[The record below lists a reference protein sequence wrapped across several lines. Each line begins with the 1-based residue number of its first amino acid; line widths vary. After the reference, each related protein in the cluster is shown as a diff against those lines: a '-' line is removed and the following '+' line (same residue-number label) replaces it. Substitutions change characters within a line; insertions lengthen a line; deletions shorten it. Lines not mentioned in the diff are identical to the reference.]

1 MTDTNK
7 LNYIL
12 QITDSVTTRTC
23 AVRLNPED
31 ASIPWESLLERYLKS
46 PPFEELLEGQR
57 ITPESARSLSA
68 IQDLA
73 YVSDD
78 DGQLHDLFPG
88 TIVKQG
94 NRTLAAGTVPEV
106 GVGRAGEIEVAV
118 IDLTLDRWNVGYD
131 RNLVGFKKRRWAK
144 DEPAFWEFIRSSVE
158 RDHSPLDTDSIL
170 ELDSAKDRLTL
181 LRSISKRIWE
191 ADFESYSRF
200 TGQKLIFKSGDETV
214 LNIIAGGGGI
224 CSEKVQAL
232 KFLTDNL
239 GYDSEYLLA
248 GPNARKPIPEE
259 KLRELLTTFEFN
271 FSKRY
276 MRYWE
281 HLALLYHLDGSD
293 IVVDATNGN
302 IPFIF
307 LTGPDADKMLNT
319 REKTPVSVRM
329 SLNEESFYYHR
340 VSQDIPENLLFAL
353 EGWIPE
359 VDLIQVFE
367 NELGLFISEG
377 FFIAP
382 IVYKNRQEFL
392 DLQMKYVNACGQA
405 RLDCAIQEEWNLDS
419 KMGQLFAKEHPFAS
433 QQILAC
439 EEHLLFRYNESEGQD
454 HKAGVLVVNLKSC
467 VCPAQHRVR
476 DGK

>member
-78 DGQLHDLFPG
+78 DGQLHDLFAG

-106 GVGRAGEIEVAV
+106 GVGHTSEIEVAV

-131 RNLVGFKKRRWAK
+131 RNLIGFKKRRWAK
-144 DEPAFWEFIRSSVE
+144 DEPAFWGFIRSAIE

-232 KFLTDNL
+232 KFLTDSL
-239 GYDSEYLLA
+239 GYESEYLLA
-248 GPNARKPIPEE
+248 GPNAKNPIPEE

-307 LTGPDADKMLNT
+307 
-319 REKTPVSVRM
+319 
-329 SLNEESFYYHR
+329 
-340 VSQDIPENLLFAL
+340 
-353 EGWIPE
+353 
-359 VDLIQVFE
+359 
-367 NELGLFISEG
+367 
-377 FFIAP
+377 
-382 IVYKNRQEFL
+382 
-392 DLQMKYVNACGQA
+392 
-405 RLDCAIQEEWNLDS
+405 
-419 KMGQLFAKEHPFAS
+419 
-433 QQILAC
+433 
-439 EEHLLFRYNESEGQD
+439 
-454 HKAGVLVVNLKSC
+454 
-467 VCPAQHRVR
+467 
-476 DGK
+476 

>member
-1 MTDTNK
+1 MTATNN
-7 LNYIL
+7 LNVIL
-12 QITDSVTTRTC
+12 QLTDSVMTRAC
-23 AVRLNPED
+23 AVRLNHD
-31 ASIPWESLLERYLKS
+31 DVSMPWESLLERYLKY
-46 PPFEELLEGQR
+46 PPFEELLQEQR
-57 ITPESARSLSA
+57 ITSDSSRILSA

-78 DGQLHDLFPG
+78 DGLLHDLFPG

-94 NRTLAAGTVPEV
+94 GRALATGTVPEV
-106 GVGRAGEIEVAV
+106 GLGRAGELEVAV
-118 IDLTLDRWNVGYD
+118 IDLELDRWNVGYS

-144 DEPAFWEFIRSSVE
+144 DEQAYREFIRSAVE
-158 RDHSPLDTDSIL
+158 RDHGSSDADSIL
-170 ELDSAKDRLTL
+170 ELDSAQDRLTL
-181 LRSISKRIWE
+181 LRSLATRIWE

-200 TGQKLIFKSGDETV
+200 TGQRLIFKSGDETV
-214 LNIIAGGGGI
+214 QNMIAGGGGI

-239 GYDSEYLLA
+239 GYESEYLLA
-248 GPNARKPIPEE
+248 GPNARNPLPEE
-259 KLRELLTTFEFN
+259 RLRNLLATFEFDY
-271 FSKRY
+271 SKRY

-302 IPFIF
+302 IPLLF
-307 LTGPDADKMLNT
+307 LAGAEVDKMLN
-319 REKTPVSVRM
+319 RKEKTPVSVRM

-377 FFIAP
+377 FFITP
-382 IVYKNRQEFL
+382 IVYKNQQEFL
-392 DLQMKYVNACGQA
+392 DLRKQYINACGKVGF
-405 RLDCAIQEEWNLDS
+405 DCAIAEEWDLES
-419 KMGQLFAKEHPFAS
+419 EIGQMFAKEHPFAS
-433 QQILAC
+433 RQIMEC

-454 HKAGVLVVNLKSC
+454 HKAGIVVVSLK
-467 VCPAQHRVR
+467 Q
-476 DGK
+476 

>member
-1 MTDTNK
+1 MTVKDNP
-7 LNYIL
+7 NYIL

-23 AVRLNPED
+23 AVRLKQED
-31 ASIPWESLLERYLKS
+31 VSLPWERLPERYLKS
-46 PPFEELLEGQR
+46 PPFEQLLEEQR
-57 ITPESARSLSA
+57 ITPDSARSLSS

-88 TIVKQG
+88 TVVKQG
-94 NRTLAAGTVPEV
+94 NRNLAARMVPEV
-106 GVGRAGEIEVAV
+106 GAGSTGEIEVAV
-118 IDLTLDRWNVGYD
+118 IDLVLDRWNIGYD

-144 DEPAFWEFIRSSVE
+144 DEPAYREFIRSAVE
-158 RDHSPLDTDSIL
+158 RGHSPSDTDSIL
-170 ELDSAKDRLTL
+170 GLDSAMDRLTL
-181 LRSISKRIWE
+181 LRSLAARIWE

-200 TGQKLIFKSGDETV
+200 TGQKLVFKTGDETV

-239 GYDSEYLLA
+239 GYESEYLLA

-259 KLRELLTTFEFN
+259 KLRELLITFQFD

-293 IVVDATNGN
+293 ILVDATNGN
-302 IPFIF
+302 IPFLF
-307 LTGPDADKMLNT
+307 LTGPEVDRMLNC
-319 REKTPVSVRM
+319 REKVPVSVRM

-340 VSQDIPENLLFAL
+340 VSQDVPENLLYAL

-359 VDLIQVFE
+359 ADLIQVFE

-377 FFIAP
+377 FFIMP
-382 IVYKNRQEFL
+382 LIYKNRKEFL
-392 DLQMKYVNACGQA
+392 DLERQYNIACGKVG
-405 RLDCAIQEEWNLDS
+405 LPCAIEEEWRLDS
-419 KMGQLFAKEHPFAS
+419 KIGKSFSREHPFAS
-433 QQILAC
+433 L
-439 EEHLLFRYNESEGQD
+439 R
-454 HKAGVLVVNLKSC
+454 
-467 VCPAQHRVR
+467 
-476 DGK
+476 